1 MAAGDAE
8 PDALRG
14 RRAPRRPH
22 ADADRGAARRGVRA
36 TQLGSRPQRGAR
48 TRSTSSLLEF
58 PGGRLGQITIDRLC
72 KAGTRYVELRADCE
86 HASLRASYG
95 GRALLQAGLKRAERP
110 AIRLVYGLG
119 GVAWIERG
127 TSRKTIG
134 RNPRHP
140 EIVATR
146 ALFGKILEAFAEGR
160 EPPSSAREA
169 RTVLEVIAAA
179 YRSAETGERV
189 ALSGAET
196 GSASATSV

>member
-1 MAAGDAE
+1 MLTLTGEAPVAVYARTSSGLD
-8 PDALRG
+8 RT
-14 RRAPRRPH
+14 RA
-22 ADADRGAARRGVRA
+22 ADAIHLV
-36 TQLGSRPQRGAR
+36 
-48 TRSTSSLLEF
+48 LLEF
-58 PGGRLGQITIDRLC
+58 PGGALGQITIDRLC

-146 ALFGKILEAFAEGR
+146 TLFGKILEAFAEGR

-189 ALSGAET
+189 ALSGAGT